1 MTTPLKHFHELSHSE
16 RKRIVY
22 SDLEREEMKILYPQP
37 SWCNHE
43 NAVAQHGGC
52 LLLLQGFIFDD
63 SNVCK
68 ICENYKGEKTNG

>member
-16 RKRIVY
+16 RRRIVI
-22 SDLEREEMKILYPQP
+22 SDLERDEMKTLYPQP
-37 SWCNHE
+37 EWCKHPQAIDNHL
-43 NAVAQHGGC
+43 GC

-68 ICENYKGEKTNG
+68 ICENYKGE